1 MSKTLTS
8 QLPQMQRRSAQESK
22 AENTTRIA
30 REMIDAE
37 VNSRESKT
45 AKLRKARLAREA
57 EEADEAAR
65 AAPAAGKKAATK
77 KKAAPK
83 PPAG

>member
-1 MSKTLTS
+1 MSNTLTS
-8 QLPQMQRRSAQESK
+8 QLPLMQRRSAQESK

-37 VNSRESKT
+37 VNSREAKT
-45 AKLRKARLAREA
+45 AKLREARLAREA
-57 EEADEAAR
+57 EEAAQAVS
-65 AAPAAGKKAATK
+65 KKSSAK

-83 PPAG
+83 PSAG